1 MSAVLELPRVKNLQT
16 TLKKAIVQAMKNR
29 FRAVFFDVDYKT
41 FDDLIEEFPK
51 RRNPRLT
58 YDRGVLEVMP
68 LPEHDISERL
78 IDELFTAL
86 ALEFDVDYVNYGSS
100 TQKRARLERGFEPDS
115 SFYLGENAELMR
127 YRDRFLETD
136 PPPDLVFEVDVTHS
150 SVDRFALMAAFGVK
164 EIWQSEKKRLK
175 ILHLEN
181 GEYVERK
188 ESTILPNVTS
198 AVLNDF
204 VASSKTQSRAAW
216 RKEIRE
222 WAQTNPNK

>member
-136 PPPDLVFEVDVTHS
+136 PPLDLVFEVD
-150 SVDRFALMAAFGVK
+150 
-164 EIWQSEKKRLK
+164 
-175 ILHLEN
+175 
-181 GEYVERK
+181 
-188 ESTILPNVTS
+188 
-198 AVLNDF
+198 
-204 VASSKTQSRAAW
+204 
-216 RKEIRE
+216 
-222 WAQTNPNK
+222 